1 MQIRYVYLLSGLLAY
16 LLAAPA
22 TVQFLPQA
30 NFVLVDL
37 ALVLVLVAGARSLM
51 GFKRIF
57 RIGVTLAVSWVTLE
71 VVYLFSKSEALVVI
85 VLLVALVFVVLV
97 GFIAMRDVLYGGE
110 ADQNRLM
117 GAMCV
122 YLLIGLA
129 WAYVFTLIHVFS
141 PTSFEGIAGPTTEA
155 HAKAIQFLYYS
166 FVTLTTL
173 GYGEITP
180 ASPVAQTLA
189 YMEAVSGQFYL
200 TILVAA
206 LVGMLLSRRPSGKES
221 RA

>member
-1 MQIRYVYLLSGLLAY
+1 MHIRYVYLLSGLLAY
-16 LLAAPA
+16 LAAAPVA
-22 TVQFLPQA
+22 IQYLPRVDY
-30 NFVLVDL
+30 VLVDL
-37 ALVLVLVAGARSLM
+37 ALVLVLVAGVRSLM
-51 GFKRIF
+51 GVKWMF
-57 RIGVTLAVSWVTLE
+57 RIGVTLAVTWVTLE
-71 VVYLFSKSEALVVI
+71 VVYLFSQAESLVI
-85 VLLVALVFVVLV
+85 MILLVALVFVALV
-97 GFIAMRDVLYGGE
+97 GFIAMKDVLYGGE
-110 ADQNRLM
+110 VDQNRLM

-129 WAYVFTLIHVFS
+129 WAFVFTLIHVVS
-141 PTSFEGIAGPTTEA
+141 PTSFEGIAGPTTDA
-155 HAKAIQFLYYS
+155 HAQAIRFLYYS

-180 ASPVAQTLA
+180 ASPIAQTLA

-206 LVGMLLSRRPSGKES
+206 LVGMRLSRRQSSKES

>member
-1 MQIRYVYLLSGLLAY
+1 MHIRYGYLLGGLLVYL
-16 LLAAPA
+16 AAA
-22 TVQFLPQA
+22 AIAVQYLPQVD
-30 NFVLVDL
+30 FVLVDL
-37 ALVLVLVAGARSLM
+37 ALVLVLVAGVRSLT
-51 GFKRIF
+51 GFKWMF

-71 VVYLFSKSEALVVI
+71 VIYLFSRVEALVGI
-85 VLLVALVFVVLV
+85 VLLVALVFVALV

-110 ADQNRLM
+110 VDQNRLM

-129 WAYVFTLIHVFS
+129 WSYAFMLVHIVS
-141 PTSFEGIAGPTTEA
+141 PTSFDGIAGAKTEA
-155 HAKAIQFLYYS
+155 HVQAMQFLYYS

-180 ASPVAQTLA
+180 VSPVAQTLA

-206 LVGMLLSRRPSGKES
+206 LVGMLLSRRQAGRES

>member
-1 MQIRYVYLLSGLLAY
+1 MHIRYVYLLSGLLAY
-16 LLAAPA
+16 LVAAPIA
-22 TVQFLPQA
+22 VQFLPQA
-30 NFVLVDL
+30 DFVLVDL

-51 GFKRIF
+51 GFKWMF
-57 RIGVTLAVSWVTLE
+57 RFGVTLAVSWVTLE
-71 VVYLFSKSEALVVI
+71 VVYLFSRVELLIVF
-85 VLLVALVFVVLV
+85 VLLVALVFVALV
-97 GFIAMRDVLYGGE
+97 GFIALRDVLYGGE
-110 ADQNRLM
+110 VDQNRLM

-129 WAYVFTLIHVFS
+129 GAYVFTLIHVVS

-206 LVGMLLSRRPSGKES
+206 LVGMLLSRRQSSKES

>member
-1 MQIRYVYLLSGLLAY
+1 MHIRYVYLLSGLLAY
-16 LLAAPA
+16 LAAAPIA
-22 TVQFLPQA
+22 VQYLPQA
-30 NFVLVDL
+30 DFVLVDL
-37 ALVLVLVAGARSLM
+37 LLVLVLVAGVRSLL
-51 GFKRIF
+51 GFRWIF
-57 RIGVTLAVSWVTLE
+57 RIGVTLAVAWVTLE
-71 VVYLFSKSEALVVI
+71 VVYVFSQVESLVI
-85 VLLVALVFVVLV
+85 MVLLVALVFVALV

-110 ADQNRLM
+110 VDQNRLM
-117 GAMCV
+117 GAVCV
-122 YLLIGLA
+122 YLLLGLA
-129 WAYVFTLIHVFS
+129 WAYVFTLIHIVS

-155 HAKAIQFLYYS
+155 HTKAIQFLYYS

-206 LVGMLLSRRPSGKES
+206 LVGMLLSRRQSGKES
-221 RA
+221 RS

>member
-1 MQIRYVYLLSGLLAY
+1 MHIRYIYLLSGLLAY
-16 LLAAPA
+16 LAAAPIA
-22 TVQFLPQA
+22 IQFLPRA
-30 NFVLVDL
+30 DFVLVDL
-37 ALVLVLVAGARSLM
+37 ALVLVLVAGVRSLM
-51 GFKRIF
+51 GVRWIF
-57 RIGVTLAVSWVTLE
+57 RIGVTLAVSLITLE
-71 VVYLFSKSEALVVI
+71 VAYLFSQVEALVVI
-85 VLLVALVFVVLV
+85 VLLVLLVFVALV
-97 GFIAMRDVLYGGE
+97 GFIAMRDVMYGGE
-110 ADQNRLM
+110 VDQNRLM

-129 WAYVFTLIHVFS
+129 WAYVFTLIHVVS
-141 PTSFEGIAGPTTEA
+141 PTSFEGIVGPTTDA
-155 HAKAIQFLYYS
+155 HAKAMQFVYYS

-180 ASPVAQTLA
+180 ISPVAQTLA

-206 LVGMLLSRRPSGKES
+206 LVGMILSRRQSGKKS

>member
-1 MQIRYVYLLSGLLAY
+1 MHIRYVYLLSGLLAY
-16 LLAAPA
+16 LAAAPIA
-22 TVQFLPQA
+22 VQYLPQA

-51 GFKRIF
+51 GFKWMY

-71 VVYLFSKSEALVVI
+71 VVYLFLQVEALVVI
-85 VLLVALVFVVLV
+85 VLLVALVFVTLV
-97 GFIAMRDVLYGGE
+97 GFVAMRDVLYGGE
-110 ADQNRLM
+110 VDQNRLM

-122 YLLIGLA
+122 YLFIGLA
-129 WAYVFTLIHVFS
+129 WAYVFTLIHVVS

-180 ASPVAQTLA
+180 ASPVAQMLA

-206 LVGMLLSRRPSGKES
+206 LVGMLLSRRQSGKES